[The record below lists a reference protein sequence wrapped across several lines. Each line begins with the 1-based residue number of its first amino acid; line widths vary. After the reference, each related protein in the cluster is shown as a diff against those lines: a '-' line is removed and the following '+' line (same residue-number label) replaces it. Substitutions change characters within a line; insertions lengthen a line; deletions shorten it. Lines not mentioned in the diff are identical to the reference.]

1 LFDSRVD
8 NNLFKMLSE
17 MDVPR
22 TMRRQKQVSSK
33 AEPAEQ
39 PQSDAET
46 EKDFEFIT
54 GISSLH
60 HMADEEEVLSGET
73 SQVEALTQPWT
84 AAHSTRAARDAALFW
99 GSMYSPPVPAL
110 QPARVL
116 CVARRYNRKDKFVDF
131 VGEYHLDLIQD
142 FGGAPI
148 IVPRTVGTLSSLLEY
163 LPMDG
168 LLVVEGNDISDD
180 VLRKYH
186 CCVPQRL
193 EGEAAEQFAS
203 DTEFDIS
210 KDELECALM
219 RFALMSGCPILGL
232 CRGSQMLNVLRGG
245 TLYGDLAAETGT
257 TIEHLQPNGPTY
269 DSFRHPIHVHKQT
282 PLAGWFEDSL
292 EHGRDGGELL
302 VNSYHH
308 QGSRELGKGLREMA
322 CAPDGITEAFY
333 DEKYD
338 PENGHYV
345 VGLQFHPERML
356 EDYPGCRRVYE
367 NFLRACCAFR
377 QRSEQ

>member
-1 LFDSRVD
+1 
-8 NNLFKMLSE
+8 MLSQFETDATRTRIE
-17 MDVPR
+17 MGA
-22 TMRRQKQVSSK
+22 TLVSSGKHAHK
-33 AEPAEQ
+33 AEPEEQ
-39 PQSDAET
+39 PDSDAET
-46 EKDFEFIT
+46 EKDFNFTT

-60 HMADEEEVLSGET
+60 HMADEEEGSGGEKST
-73 SQVEALTQPWT
+73 VDALVKPWT
-84 AAHSTRAARDAALFW
+84 SVHSSRAAHDAALFW
-99 GSMYSPPVPAL
+99 GTLYSPPAPML
-110 QPARVL
+110 RPARVL
-116 CVARRYNRKDKFVDF
+116 CVARRYNRKDKYVDF
-131 VGEYHLDLIQD
+131 VGEYHLDLIQE
-142 FGGAPI
+142 FWGAPI
-148 IVPRTVGTLSSLLEY
+148 MVPRTVGTLSSLLEY

-180 VLRKYH
+180 VLRKYQ
-186 CCVPQRL
+186 CSIPQRL
-193 EGEAAEQFAS
+193 EGEAAEKFAS

-257 TIEHLQPNGPTY
+257 TIQHLQPNGPTY
-269 DSFRHPIHVHKQT
+269 DSFRHPIAVHKHT
-282 PLAGWFEDSL
+282 PLATWFQDTLGDE
-292 EHGRDGGELL
+292 GGELM

-308 QGSRELGKGLREMA
+308 QGSRELGKGLLEMA

-338 PENGHYV
+338 PENGNYL

-356 EDYPGCRRVYE
+356 GDYPGCKRVYE
-367 NFLRACCAFR
+367 NFLRACCTFR
-377 QRSEQ
+377 QRADSFDQ